1 MNVCKIKRNS
11 VITTRKIRL
20 NDYANKHDKKIVKNN
35 ITRVKDP
42 DSSKVNQKSNNN
54 LYLKS
59 EYNIQK
65 ANNEPYSSLAYIK
78 SLPSH
83 IVKKQFFITPTKVE
97 VNKSA
102 INQAEV
108 KTEKNEDSLSTFP
121 LFIGPLKHKGK
132 FLYALYKN
140 IYFFSFIVTS
150 SV

>member
-35 ITRVKDP
+35 ITRVKEP

-121 LFIGPLKHKGK
+121 LTKESMIITPQKKENLDIIDEDHYHVRKD
-132 FLYALYKN
+132 L
-140 IYFFSFIVTS
+140 
-150 SV
+150 